1 MYIVCLCNG
10 SVMLL
15 LLFLFSVEYSPKLV
29 DSDPQ
34 LLLQQQIPH
43 SFITLQDSIREV
55 VAKHRLEQHSPIME
69 DSQFL

>member
-1 MYIVCLCNG
+1 
-10 SVMLL
+10 MLL
-15 LLFLFSVEYSPKLV
+15 SSLPVEYSPKMA

-55 VAKHRLEQHSPIME
+55 VAKHRHEQRPPVME
-69 DSQFL
+69 DSQFVCVLTT